1 MANNFLKFVVLLLGL
16 PQVRKCVA
24 REKKDSSMKGKSQ
37 GILFEQGKVD
47 ILKGQGKLK
56 EFKVRRNIWGHCD
69 LNKLCFSLMKKENF
83 WAA

>member
-1 MANNFLKFVVLLLGL
+1 
-16 PQVRKCVA
+16 
-24 REKKDSSMKGKSQ
+24 MKGKSQ